1 MFDPMTPTEI
11 VVSEPIQEE
20 LNFRRELAQLLNKY
34 SRENASATP
43 DFVLA
48 NYLARCLDN
57 WDQTLIDRE
66 RYYGRTVKSNTE
78 IESNG

>member
-1 MFDPMTPTEI
+1 MPNSTS
-11 VVSEPIQEE
+11 VSEPIQEE
-20 LNFRRELAQLLNKY
+20 LNFRRELTALLNKY

-66 RYYGRTVKSNTE
+66 RWYGRTVKSNTE
-78 IESNG
+78 VDGNS